1 MKPNKQS
8 VKDFKMSLQE
18 QLYYRNYQMGPEP
31 GVPGEPEEPEEEKEE
46 RAQIDTQMLYKKLEK
61 YFYQT
66 RSIYLWGVVDDKSA
80 KDVVTKLMLLE
91 ADKPGDEIKFYIS
104 SPGGSVTSGMVIYDT
119 MQMISSPVSTIC
131 MGLAAS
137 MGSILLSGGAKGKRF
152 IFPHGEVM
160 IHQPSLGG
168 HIQGVSADM
177 EIHAEQ
183 ILRTKEMGA
192 QILAKNTGQT
202 VERIRRDFER
212 DYWMEAQ
219 KAIEYGIVDGIVQK
233 L

>member
-1 MKPNKQS
+1 
-8 VKDFKMSLQE
+8 MSFQE
-18 QLYYRNYQMGPEP
+18 QLMNRYRHTMQPQPEP
-31 GVPGEPEEPEEEKEE
+31 GTPGEPEPGEEEQEE
-46 RAQIDTQMLYKKLEK
+46 RAELDTRMLYKKMEK
-61 YFYQT
+61 HFYDT

-80 KDVVTKLMLLE
+80 KDVVTKLLLLE
-91 ADKPGDEIKFYIS
+91 ADNPGEEIKFFIS

-119 MQMISSPVSTIC
+119 MKMISSPVSTIC

-137 MGSILLSGGAKGKRF
+137 MGSILLSGGEKGKRF

-168 HIQGVSADM
+168 HIQAVSADM

-192 QILAKNTGQT
+192 RILAENTGQT
-202 VERIRRDFER
+202 FEKVRKDFER
-212 DYWMEAQ
+212 DYWMDAE
-219 KAIEYGIVDGIVQK
+219 KSIEYGIVDKIIDK
-233 L
+233 LY

>member
-1 MKPNKQS
+1 
-8 VKDFKMSLQE
+8 MSLQDLLHNRWVM
-18 QLYYRNYQMGPEP
+18 QPQPSPDEP
-31 GVPGEPEEPEEEKEE
+31 GHEEEEKEE
-46 RAQIDTQMLYKKLEK
+46 RAEVDTRMLYKRLEK
-61 YFYQT
+61 YFYET

-80 KDVVTKLMLLE
+80 KDVVTKLLLLE
-91 ADKPGDEIKFYIS
+91 ADRPGEQINFYIS
-104 SPGGSVTSGMVIYDT
+104 SPGGSVTSGMVIYD
-119 MQMISSPVSTIC
+119 MMKLIKSPVSTIC

-137 MGSILLSGGAKGKRF
+137 MGSILLSAGEKGKRF

-192 QILAKNTGQT
+192 RILAENTGQT
-202 VERIRRDFER
+202 IERIRKDFER
-212 DYWMEAQ
+212 DYWMDAE
-219 KAIEYGIVDGIVQK
+219 KSIEYGIVDKIITK